1 MSKLRLATAILG
13 AALFV
18 SGACFADGST
28 TASNTDDGNQI
39 VCKTMAPSTGTR
51 LGTRRICQTQ
61 KQWDA
66 QMQQDQKA
74 LSQQQIQTGY
84 NSGGH

>member
-1 MSKLRLATAILG
+1 MLKLRLATAVLG
-13 AALFV
+13 AALLAAGP
-18 SGACFADGST
+18 SFADGSA

-39 VCKTMAPSTGTR
+39 VCKTMAPATGTR

-66 QMQQDQKA
+66 QMQQDQKT
-74 LSQQQIQTGY
+74 LSQQQVQTGY

>member
-1 MSKLRLATAILG
+1 MLKLRLATAVLG
-13 AALFV
+13 AALLAA
-18 SGACFADGST
+18 SPSFADGTT
-28 TASNTDDGNQI
+28 TASNTDNGNQI
-39 VCKTMAPSTGTR
+39 VCKTMAPATGTR

-66 QMQQDQKA
+66 QMEQDQKA
-74 LSQQQIQTGY
+74 LSQQQVQTGY